1 MSDPVAVIARITVR
15 PDAVA
20 EGEAILRGLVAAA
33 TEEDGAVEYV
43 LNREGDSG
51 SFWFYEV
58 YADQAAFD
66 AHGKNPALAA
76 AFGQLGGL
84 LAEPPELHILSPLA
98 AKHLGV

>member
-1 MSDPVAVIARITVR
+1 MSDTVAVIARISVR
-15 PDAVA
+15 PDAVE
-20 EGEAILRGLVAAA
+20 EGEAVLRGLVAAA
-33 TEEDGAVEYV
+33 AEEDGTVEYV

-58 YADQAAFD
+58 YVDQAALD

-84 LAEPPELHILSPLA
+84 LAEPPELHILSPLV